1 MDSPELTW
9 TVQGLLINKNF
20 LFHLSWRNLV
30 SLGKLL
36 SKGKLIP
43 RVKFVHLALSK
54 KDIMKIDLTQKIA
67 IVTGSS
73 KGIGAAIAKE
83 LAACGAIVIVTYHS
97 AASDAEGVVTGI
109 RETGGQAIALQA
121 DMARHTDI
129 IDLFT
134 HVKERFGKLD
144 VLVNNAGIARFG
156 PIEAVTEEDFLDQY
170 RVNVLGPMLTIRES
184 LKYFPPTGGS
194 IVNISSVGGQNPGP
208 YTSIYTSSKAALNAL
223 TVSLSRELVN
233 RHIRVNTVAPG
244 PTDTEGSK
252 ALGLAG
258 SAIEKGMIAAIPMG
272 RFGQPNEI
280 APAVAFLASDNAGWI
295 TGQKLVVSGGM
306 R

>member
-1 MDSPELTW
+1 
-9 TVQGLLINKNF
+9 
-20 LFHLSWRNLV
+20 
-30 SLGKLL
+30 
-36 SKGKLIP
+36 
-43 RVKFVHLALSK
+43 
-54 KDIMKIDLTQKIA
+54 MKIDLNQKVA

-83 LAACGAIVIVTYHS
+83 LALWGAAVVVTYQS
-97 AASDAEGVVTGI
+97 AASDAQGVVNDI
-109 RETGGQAIALQA
+109 RQADGEAIALQA
-121 DMARHTDI
+121 DMASHTSI
-129 IDLFT
+129 IDLFKQ
-134 HVKERFGKLD
+134 VKEQFGTLD
-144 VLVNNAGIARFG
+144 ILVNNAGISRFG
-156 PIEAVTEEDFLDQY
+156 PIEAVTEDDFLQHY
-170 RVNVLGPMLTIRES
+170 RVNVLGPMLAIQES

-252 ALGLAG
+252 ALGLTG
-258 SAIEKGMIAAIPMG
+258 SAIEQSMIAAIPMG
-272 RFGQPNEI
+272 RFGKPDEI
-280 APAVAFLASDNAGWI
+280 APAVAFLASDMANWI
-295 TGQKLVVSGGM
+295 TGEKLVVSGGM

>member
-1 MDSPELTW
+1 
-9 TVQGLLINKNF
+9 
-20 LFHLSWRNLV
+20 
-30 SLGKLL
+30 
-36 SKGKLIP
+36 
-43 RVKFVHLALSK
+43 
-54 KDIMKIDLTQKIA
+54 MKIDLTQKIA

-73 KGIGAAIAKE
+73 KGIGAAIARE

-97 AASDAEGVVTGI
+97 AASDAEGVVTAI

-121 DMARHTDI
+121 DI
-129 IDLFT
+129 IDLLKQ
-134 HVKERFGKLD
+134 VKERFGKLD

-156 PIEAVTEEDFLDQY
+156 PIEAVTEEDFLEQY
-170 RVNVLGPMLTIRES
+170 RVNVLGPMLTIQES

-194 IVNISSVGGQNPGP
+194 IINISSVGGQNPGP

-233 RHIRVNTVAPG
+233 RRIRVNTVAPG

-252 ALGLAG
+252 AMGLAG

-272 RFGQPNEI
+272 RFGKPNEV

-295 TGQKLVVSGGM
+295 TGEKLAVSGGM